1 MQLQAALQSN
11 QLAGISLG
19 PGCPPIHSLLFAD
32 DLLICG
38 KASSTEAHLIRSI
51 LQSFYQI
58 SGQTPNWS
66 KSSILFSKWVDNQT
80 RQQVQN
86 LFPVPLMTSQCTHLG
101 HPIIFSYKD
110 RSQAYNF
117 ILSKFRAKLTGLKA
131 NKLNHAGRM
140 TYINSVL
147 ASIPIYYMQN
157 ILFSKGFIEKINSI
171 LRRFW
176 WQGQGVQ
183 EENSSNPF
191 HFRAWADICQPK
203 SEGGL
208 GIRNLLDVNKSLV
221 LHSAWLIAS
230 NKDPFLTGVLKS
242 KYYPRTSF
250 WKAPTHGTKSAFW
263 SSIL

>member
-19 PGCPPIHSLLFAD
+19 PGCPPIYSLLFAD

-131 NKLNHAGRM
+131 NKLNHAGRI

-176 WQGQGVQ
+176 WQGVQ

-221 LHSAWLIAS
+221 FHSAWLIAS

-250 WKAPTHGTKSAFW
+250 WKAPTHCTKSAFW

>member
-1 MQLQAALQSN
+1 
-11 QLAGISLG
+11 
-19 PGCPPIHSLLFAD
+19 
-32 DLLICG
+32 
-38 KASSTEAHLIRSI
+38 
-51 LQSFYQI
+51 
-58 SGQTPNWS
+58 
-66 KSSILFSKWVDNQT
+66 
-80 RQQVQN
+80 
-86 LFPVPLMTSQCTHLG
+86 MTSQCTHLG

-131 NKLNHAGRM
+131 NKLNHAGRI

-176 WQGQGVQ
+176 WQGVQ

-250 WKAPTHGTKSAFW
+250 WKASTHWHKVSLLVIYFTGQKNTTP
-263 SSIL
+263 